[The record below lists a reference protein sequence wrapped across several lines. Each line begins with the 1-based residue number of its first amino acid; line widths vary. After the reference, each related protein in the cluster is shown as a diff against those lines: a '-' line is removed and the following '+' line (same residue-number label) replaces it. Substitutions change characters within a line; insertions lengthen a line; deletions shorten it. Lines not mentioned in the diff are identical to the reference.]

1 MIYAVIDTNVIVS
14 ALITKN
20 SEAATIH
27 VIRAVLNGQVV
38 PVYNKA
44 ILREYEEVLKRKKF
58 HLDES
63 VVDSM
68 ISYFMAFGVEEE
80 QIHTDLAFQD
90 EDDRVFYEVSLSN
103 DDAYL
108 VTGNLK
114 HYPRTIK
121 VLTPSEFVK
130 LL

>member
-63 VVDSM
+63 VVDSL

-80 QIHTDLAFQD
+80 QIHTDLVFQD

>member
-27 VIRAVLNGQVV
+27 VIRTVLNGQVV

>member
-1 MIYAVIDTNVIVS
+1 
-14 ALITKN
+14 
-20 SEAATIH
+20 
-27 VIRAVLNGQVV
+27 
-38 PVYNKA
+38 
-44 ILREYEEVLKRKKF
+44 
-58 HLDES
+58 
-63 VVDSM
+63 
-68 ISYFMAFGVEEE
+68 MAFGVEEE

>member
-44 ILREYEEVLKRKKF
+44 IFREYEEVLKRKKF

>member
-68 ISYFMAFGVEEE
+68 ISYFMAFGVQEE

>member
-58 HLDES
+58 HLDKS

>member
-114 HYPRTIK
+114 HYPRTIM

>member
-44 ILREYEEVLKRKKF
+44 ILREYKEVLKRKKF
-58 HLDES
+58 HLDKS

>member
-63 VVDSM
+63 VVDSV

-103 DDAYL
+103 DDAYF

>member
-27 VIRAVLNGQVV
+27 VIKAVLNGQVV

-44 ILREYEEVLKRKKF
+44 IIREYEEVLKRKKF
-58 HLDES
+58 HSDES

-68 ISYFMAFGVEEE
+68 ISYFMAVGVEEE
-80 QIHTDLAFQD
+80 QIHTDLAFPD
-90 EDDRVFYEVSLSN
+90 EADRVFYEVSLSN

-114 HYPRTIK
+114 HYPRSIM
-121 VLTPSEFVK
+121 VLTPSEFIK

>member
-58 HLDES
+58 HLDKS

-103 DDAYL
+103 DDAYR

>member
-121 VLTPSEFVK
+121 VLTPSEFVT

>member
-68 ISYFMAFGVEEE
+68 ISYFMAFGMEEE
-80 QIHTDLAFQD
+80 QIHTDLVFPD

-114 HYPRTIK
+114 HYPRTIM

>member
-90 EDDRVFYEVSLSN
+90 EDDRVFYEISLSN

>member
-68 ISYFMAFGVEEE
+68 ISYFMAFGVAEE

>member
-44 ILREYEEVLKRKKF
+44 ILREYEEVLKRKKV

>member
-27 VIRAVLNGQVV
+27 VIRAVLNGEVV
-38 PVYNKA
+38 LIYNKA

-58 HLDES
+58 HLAES
-63 VVDSM
+63 VVDSL

-80 QIHTDLAFQD
+80 QIHTDLVFPD

>member
-80 QIHTDLAFQD
+80 QIHTDLVFPD

>member
-103 DDAYL
+103 DVAYL

>member
-27 VIRAVLNGQVV
+27 VIRAVLNGEVV
-38 PVYNKA
+38 PIYNKA
-44 ILREYEEVLKRKKF
+44 ILREYKEVLKRKKF
-58 HLDES
+58 HLDKS

-68 ISYFMAFGVEEE
+68 ISYLIAFGVAEE
-80 QIHTDLAFQD
+80 QIHTDLVFPD

>member
-27 VIRAVLNGQVV
+27 VIRAVLNGEVV
-38 PVYNKA
+38 PIYNKA

-58 HLDES
+58 HLAES
-63 VVDSM
+63 VVDSL
-68 ISYFMAFGVEEE
+68 ISYFIAFGVEEE
-80 QIHTDLAFQD
+80 QIHTNLVFPD

>member
-63 VVDSM
+63 VVDSL

-80 QIHTDLAFQD
+80 QIHTDLVFPD

>member
-20 SEAATIH
+20 SEAATIQ

>member
-27 VIRAVLNGQVV
+27 VIKAVLNGQVV

-44 ILREYEEVLKRKKF
+44 IIREYEEVLKRKKF

>member
-27 VIRAVLNGQVV
+27 VIKAVLNGQVV

-44 ILREYEEVLKRKKF
+44 IIREYEEVLKRKKF

-114 HYPRTIK
+114 H
-121 VLTPSEFVK
+121 
-130 LL
+130 

>member
-27 VIRAVLNGQVV
+27 VIRAVLNGEVV
-38 PVYNKA
+38 LIYNKA

-58 HLDES
+58 HLAES
-63 VVDSM
+63 VVDSL

>member
-103 DDAYL
+103 DDSYL

>member
-27 VIRAVLNGQVV
+27 VIKAVLNGQVV

-80 QIHTDLAFQD
+80 QIHTDLAFPD

-114 HYPRTIK
+114 HYPRSIM
-121 VLTPSEFVK
+121 VLTPSEFIK

>member
-130 LL
+130 LV

>member
-20 SEAATIH
+20 SEAAAIH

>member
-44 ILREYEEVLKRKKF
+44 DTDPFGSKPRIKLIFTDFSIRTQGVIL
-58 HLDES
+58 
-63 VVDSM
+63 
-68 ISYFMAFGVEEE
+68 
-80 QIHTDLAFQD
+80 
-90 EDDRVFYEVSLSN
+90 
-103 DDAYL
+103 
-108 VTGNLK
+108 NL
-114 HYPRTIK
+114 R
-121 VLTPSEFVK
+121 LN
-130 LL
+130 

>member
-20 SEAATIH
+20 SEAATMH

>member
-20 SEAATIH
+20 SEATTIH

>member
-27 VIRAVLNGQVV
+27 VIGQVV